1 MLHLRPRSFQAE
13 PVPPSNLGIFL
24 RRKSSSDLTL
34 PDYGRFVRDSGV
46 TKNYETSSNP
56 CGTASVQAHRDAHF
70 PSADDCPIVDRRT
83 DDHRTWHCEGL
94 LQCSLG
100 RSPPSARLLISL
112 GPWSLKTFH
121 PHRAR
126 DTRYGFSNPAQF
138 ICFRRL
144 RGLRTWL
151 IHAWIYRGQFSNLVP
166 STSQLARKSTASW
179 LTSVTSRKS
188 KTNYWLAASKASS
201 SCSFLTF
208 SASILPLS
216 LKTTRLLPDR

>member
-1 MLHLRPRSFQAE
+1 MSMHEFHSDPMLRDCNRSLLF
-13 PVPPSNLGIFL
+13 
-24 RRKSSSDLTL
+24 
-34 PDYGRFVRDSGV
+34 
-46 TKNYETSSNP
+46 TS
-56 CGTASVQAHRDAHF
+56 
-70 PSADDCPIVDRRT
+70 VDF
-83 DDHRTWHCEGL
+83 
-94 LQCSLG
+94 
-100 RSPPSARLLISL
+100 RSPFELLFPLRDTPSTVLVEDIPPAS
-112 GPWSLKTFH
+112 
-121 PHRAR
+121 R
-126 DTRYGFSNPAQF
+126 DTRYGFSDPAQF
-138 ICFRRL
+138 ICFHCL

-151 IHAWIYRGQFSNLVP
+151 IHAWIYRGQFSSLVP